1 MANTKK
7 KVTKGESIKLD
18 PSNVTKSTEKVIFV
32 ASKDSNGLEKGKEYQ
47 VSENVAEILE
57 MKSLGNKKK

>member
-1 MANTKK
+1 MSTNKK

-18 PSNVTKSTEKVIFV
+18 SSGVTQSVKKVVFV

-47 VSENVAEILE
+47 VSENVAELLE
-57 MKSLGNKKK
+57 LKALGNKKK